1 MIFLISAMQHPA
13 LKELNVN
20 NPQSIWGDS
29 ACYNYPA
36 LKELNVNNPQ
46 FYLGVGSQLSLPSSE
61 GAEYEVHG
69 KYLLSIRIPNY
80 RKRTLNPTI
89 LNPFRVLDLR
99 VPLYPQIHWGLF
111 IYSRIRGF
119 QNVVLN
125 ATLPED

>member
-69 KYLLSIRIPNY
+69 KYLLSIGQIIVEYQRVISIFIKYDEN
-80 RKRTLNPTI
+80 KVNKNEI
-89 LNPFRVLDLR
+89 LNDFVFANALAKQLR
-99 VPLYPQIHWGLF
+99 T
-111 IYSRIRGF
+111 SE
-119 QNVVLN
+119 N
-125 ATLPED
+125 E